1 MRKIHNI
8 NNDWNF
14 SIDGKE
20 KEVVNIPHTWNNIDG
35 QDGGNDYLRTLATYE
50 FHIQKKYHRSFEG
63 GSEQPSCKSG

>member
-50 FHIQKKYHRSFEG
+50 KKFESPSFDRN
-63 GSEQPSCKSG
+63 SEDKYNKLDGVD